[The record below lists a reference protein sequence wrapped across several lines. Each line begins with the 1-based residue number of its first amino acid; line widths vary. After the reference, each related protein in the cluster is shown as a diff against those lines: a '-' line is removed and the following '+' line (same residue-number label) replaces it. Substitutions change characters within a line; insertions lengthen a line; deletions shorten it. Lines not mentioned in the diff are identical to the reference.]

1 MMISASLGDCHM
13 AALAYCRTERSA
25 RRAVFRKARWV
36 RASSI
41 RHAGPATSLRTLRT
55 RGPCDCL
62 PKPDSIPPVV
72 NTRKAACDKRGLPAD
87 TSNLISSAC
96 SAPIRAPMRSPC
108 SSAGRPARRAKPI
121 QPARRQVGVQSTFV
135 AHHRDGCPHDA
146 ESHDPDSELGSE
158 LMVLNA
164 MVA

>member
-1 MMISASLGDCHM
+1 MMISASLGHCLWRHWHI
-13 AALAYCRTERSA
+13 AALNGQHAARSFAKPDGFVHRRCGTLAPRPRFARFEREVLAIAY
-25 RRAVFRKARWV
+25 
-36 RASSI
+36 
-41 RHAGPATSLRTLRT
+41 
-55 RGPCDCL
+55 

-87 TSNLISSAC
+87 TSNMISSAC

-135 AHHRDGCPHDA
+135 AHHRHGCPHDA
-146 ESHDPDSELGSE
+146 ESHDPDSELGSV